1 MYTLKTALEIAIF
14 WHALDMAAH
23 TMEGS
28 STLSE
33 GEKNEVKAAQDAL
46 TAAIYDKWKVWMP
59 DRSAYQKE
67 NSCTK
72 STEAL
77 RSDN

>member
-1 MYTLKTALEIAIF
+1 MYTLKTALEVAIF

-23 TMEGS
+23 TMEES
-28 STLSE
+28 SALS
-33 GEKNEVKAAQDAL
+33 EVKAAQDAL
-46 TAAIYDKWKVWMP
+46 TAAIYDRWKVWMP

-72 STEAL
+72 STENL